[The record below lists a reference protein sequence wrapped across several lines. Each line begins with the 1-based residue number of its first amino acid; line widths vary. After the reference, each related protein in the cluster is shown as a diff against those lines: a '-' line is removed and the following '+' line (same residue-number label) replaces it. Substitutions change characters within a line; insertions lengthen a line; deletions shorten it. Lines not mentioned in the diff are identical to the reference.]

1 MKTIKF
7 AVLGCGHI
15 GKRHAEVISKNPYA
29 ELVATIDP
37 IYHEFTSASAKSVH
51 FQNLSDFFKQ
61 NLDIDVVNVCSPNGL
76 HAKQAIQCLDQGCH
90 VVVEKPIALNLTE
103 ANCILEAANRNQKQV
118 FPVVQNRYA
127 PTVQWLKQLV
137 EENALGKIYMIQMN
151 CFWNRDDN
159 YYGKGNW
166 HGKLALDGGPL
177 YTQFSHFIDLSNWIF
192 GKMENI
198 DAKFYNFNHQHNTEF
213 EDSGIITFEVNG
225 GAGTLSY
232 TTSVSQSNFESSITV
247 IAEHGTVKIAGQYMD
262 HLVYCQLKGDVPAKV
277 SHLSSM
283 IAHSHRTAISNHQHF
298 IDNVVNVLN
307 GLEKPKVQLQ
317 EGIAVVDCITNI
329 YQQRNTKKIKLAAE
343 KSLV

>member
-1 MKTIKF
+1 MKKIKF
-7 AVLGCGHI
+7 AILGCGHI
-15 GKRHAEVISKNPYA
+15 GKRHAEVIANHPYA

-37 IYHEFTSASAKSVH
+37 AYEEFAIGSVKPKH

-61 NLDIDVVNVCSPNGL
+61 NLEIDVVNVCSPNGL
-76 HAKQAIQCLDQGCH
+76 HAKQAIQCLDQSYH
-90 VVVEKPIALNLTE
+90 VVIEKPIALNLTE
-103 ANCILEAANRNQKQV
+103 ANRILEAANRNQKQV

-127 PTVQWLKQLV
+127 PTIQWLKQLV
-137 EENALGKIYMIQMN
+137 EKGTLGQIYMIQIN

-159 YYGKGNW
+159 YYQQGSW
-166 HGKLALDGGPL
+166 HGTLALDGGPL

-225 GAGTLSY
+225 AAGTLSY

-247 IAEHGTVKIAGQYMD
+247 IAENGTVKIAGQYMD
-262 HLVYCQLKGDVPAKV
+262 NLAYFQLTGDAQGKV
-277 SHLSSM
+277 IPLSSM
-283 IAHSHRTAISNHQHF
+283 IGHTHRAAISNHQHF
-298 IDNVVNVLN
+298 IGNVVNVLN
-307 GLEKPKVQLQ
+307 GVEKPKVQLQ
-317 EGIAVVDCITNI
+317 EGIAVVDCVTNI
-329 YQQRNTKKIKLAAE
+329 YEQRNTKKIKLAIE